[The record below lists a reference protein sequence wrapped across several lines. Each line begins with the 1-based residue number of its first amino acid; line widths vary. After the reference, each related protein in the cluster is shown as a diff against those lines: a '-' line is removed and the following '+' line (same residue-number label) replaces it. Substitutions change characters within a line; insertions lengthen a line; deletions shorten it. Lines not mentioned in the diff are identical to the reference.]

1 MSSTPKDVTPAR
13 RGNAGL
19 AWLVSL
25 VIATGAISA
34 FYAARSQLGDE
45 KTAHTETRVELD
57 TSREELE
64 ALQAKAKVLEEE
76 NAKLLAAAAR
86 LNDETL
92 RLAEETRL
100 KEEAL
105 AGMQATRDELE
116 ARLQKEIALG
126 DVRVSEQQG
135 ELVVDLIDRVVFD
148 SGEAEL
154 NEQGQQVLRQVGET
168 LAKVEDRLIV
178 VSGHTDN
185 LKISEKLA
193 ERFPSNWELSTARA
207 THVVRFL
214 QDEVKLP
221 GKRLMAA
228 GLAEYKPVASNR
240 TVTGRKRNRRIEVKL
255 MPLPGKEAT
264 ATAAR

>member
-1 MSSTPKDVTPAR
+1 MSSTPPDVTPVR
-13 RGNAGL
+13 RGHAGL
-19 AWLVSL
+19 AWLVS
-25 VIATGAISA
+25 VVVATGAISA
-34 FYAARSQLGDE
+34 FYAARAQLGDE
-45 KTAHTETRVELD
+45 KTAHVETRVELD
-57 TSREELE
+57 TSREEVE
-64 ALQAKAKVLEEE
+64 AWQAKAKALEEE
-76 NAKLLAAAAR
+76 NARLLAAAAS
-86 LNDETL
+86 LNDEAL
-92 RLAEETRL
+92 RLAEETRR

-105 AGMQATRDELE
+105 AGLQATRDELE

-126 DVRVSEQQG
+126 DVRVSQQKG

-214 QDEVKLP
+214 QDEVKVP

-228 GLAEYKPVASNR
+228 GLSEYQPVASNR
-240 TVTGRKRNRRIEVKL
+240 SVAGRKRNRRIEVKL